1 MKEGQVVVVRDE
13 GGGFFAGVIKK
24 LMPVVWEEGCDLE
37 GDVEIQECGNAKSN
51 IKGKIEPKWVSDVR
65 PEKRAKGKQKA
76 PQQVDTYQMS
86 RPGKNSRPVLLVIW
100 YECVIAWGRPVSM
113 LTGVAFGGKLKAH
126 VFSPV

>member
-37 GDVEIQECGNAKSN
+37 GDVEIQECGNAKSS

-65 PEKRAKGKQKA
+65 PKKKAKGKQKA
-76 PQQVDTYQMS
+76 PQQVGAYQTKPCVHDLPLYIVELAYLQLSACS
-86 RPGKNSRPVLLVIW
+86 RN
-100 YECVIAWGRPVSM
+100 
-113 LTGVAFGGKLKAH
+113 H
-126 VFSPV
+126 VK